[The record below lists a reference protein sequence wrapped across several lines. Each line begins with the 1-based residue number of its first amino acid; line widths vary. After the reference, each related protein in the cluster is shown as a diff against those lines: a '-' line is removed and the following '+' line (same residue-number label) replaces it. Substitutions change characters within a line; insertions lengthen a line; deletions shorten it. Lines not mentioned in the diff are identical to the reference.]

1 MLSPSVSP
9 ALFLLAGYEDGRMA
23 LWDVRRPDRPLTAA
37 RLHSHPGGRHSHRA
51 VQSMAVWSSA
61 EHGMSGGADT
71 DTVFFRLSLSQV
83 TPALSL
89 SQVTPALSLSQVTPA
104 ISLSQVTPALSL
116 SQVTPALSLSQVTPA
131 LSLSQVRPALSLSQ
145 VRPAL
150 LASSLHPL
158 QLRKPR
164 SHRPAQHPSLHT
176 SLQRVSATAQL
187 PDVASHYPR
196 THRAHL
202 FPFPPCLSISHFMR
216 PSVPPVRPVPSCA
229 LPCPPGSM
237 EAVKRVRSQQPGTA
251 AIALHPA
258 GGVAATGGWD
268 GSVRLYDC
276 ALLHRP
282 RPAAHL
288 THHSAAV
295 TAVVFTPDGQLCSA
309 SRDATIALCRAR

>member
-1 MLSPSVSP
+1 
-9 ALFLLAGYEDGRMA
+9 
-23 LWDVRRPDRPLTAA
+23 
-37 RLHSHPGGRHSHRA
+37 
-51 VQSMAVWSSA
+51 
-61 EHGMSGGADT
+61 
-71 DTVFFRLSLSQV
+71 
-83 TPALSL
+83 
-89 SQVTPALSLSQVTPA
+89 
-104 ISLSQVTPALSL
+104 
-116 SQVTPALSLSQVTPA
+116 
-131 LSLSQVRPALSLSQ
+131 

-187 PDVASHYPR
+187 PD
-196 THRAHL
+196 
-202 FPFPPCLSISHFMR
+202 
-216 PSVPPVRPVPSCA
+216 
-229 LPCPPGSM
+229 GSM

-288 THHSAAV
+288 THHSAA
-295 TAVVFTPDGQLCSA
+295 
-309 SRDATIALCRAR
+309 